1 MPATSFSTTTTMK
14 ADKLDDHLVEPETRW
29 EVIDGARVQ
38 TPSAQPPQA
47 DRHFTMN
54 YAIGA
59 HLAPGYLGASDLL
72 TRWSSD
78 NDYATDTSVRRVG
91 IDEATGERYLE
102 EMVFDVVDAQQRED
116 LDKRARLLSRRG
128 VRRIFAVF
136 AKEGTT
142 EGTVEEWSHA
152 AEIWQVLAPT
162 AVIEDPCLIVPLPV
176 RALLDPAAAEEAV
189 VRCLIARKHPVFE
202 EYFQARWTKGF
213 CNGSRKALYGTL
225 SVRGLNLDAQ
235 QRARIEACANPDM
248 LTEWL
253 CRALTATNVDA
264 IFLDRA
270 DDEA

>member
-1 MPATSFSTTTTMK
+1 MK
-14 ADKLDDHLVEPETRW
+14 PDRLDEHLVAPETRW

-38 TPSAQPPQA
+38 TPPAQPPQA

-54 YAIGA
+54 YVIGA
-59 HLAPGYLGASDLL
+59 HLASGYLGASDLL

-78 NDYATDTSVRRVG
+78 NDYATDTSVRRAG
-91 IDEATGERYLE
+91 INEATGERYLE

-136 AKEGTT
+136 VKEGA
-142 EGTVEEWSHA
+142 VKEWSHE
-152 AEIWQVLAPT
+152 AETWQVLAPT
-162 AVIEDPCLIVPLPV
+162 AVIEDACLSVPLPV
-176 RALLDPAAAEEAV
+176 CALLDPGAAEEAV

-202 EYFQARWTKGF
+202 EYFQARWTQGL
-213 CNGSRKALYGTL
+213 CNGRRKALYGTL
-225 SVRGLNLDAQ
+225 AARGLTLDRQ
-235 QRARIEACANPDM
+235 QQARIDACADPDM

-253 CRALTATNVDA
+253 RRTVTAMHVDE

-270 DDEA
+270 DD

>member
-1 MPATSFSTTTTMK
+1 MK
-14 ADKLDDHLVEPETRW
+14 TDKLDDHLVEPETRW

-38 TPSAQPPQA
+38 TPPAQPPQA

-54 YAIGA
+54 YVIGA
-59 HLAPGYLGASDLL
+59 HLAPSYLGASGLL

-78 NDYATDTSVRRVG
+78 NDYATATSVRRAG
-91 IDEATGERYLE
+91 TDEATGERYLE

-116 LDKRARLLSRRG
+116 LEKRARLLSRRG

-136 AKEGTT
+136 VKEGRL
-142 EGTVEEWSHA
+142 EEWPH
-152 AEIWQVLAPT
+152 EDETWKVLAPT
-162 AVIEDPCLIVPLPV
+162 AVIEDHCLSVPLPV
-176 RALLDPAAAEEAV
+176 RALLDPGAAEEAV

-202 EYFQARWTKGF
+202 EYFQARRIEGF
-213 CNGSRKALYGTL
+213 CEGRRKALYGTL
-225 SVRGLNLDAQ
+225 AARGLTLDTH
-235 QRARIEACANPDM
+235 QRARIDACTDPDM

-253 CRALTATNVDA
+253 RRAVTANRVDE

>member
-1 MPATSFSTTTTMK
+1 MK
-14 ADKLDDHLVEPETRW
+14 TDKLDDHLVEPETRW

-54 YAIGA
+54 YVVGA

-78 NDYATDTSVRRVG
+78 NDYATDTSVRRAG

-116 LDKRARLLSRRG
+116 LEKRARLLSRRG

-136 AKEGTT
+136 VKEDGIKGTT
-142 EGTVEEWSHA
+142 QGTVEEWSHE
-152 AEIWQVLAPT
+152 AEAWQVLSPT
-162 AVIEDPCLIVPLPV
+162 AVIEDPCLTVPLPV
-176 RALLDPAAAEEAV
+176 RALLDPGAAEEAV

-202 EYFQARWTKGF
+202 EYFQARRIEGF
-213 CNGSRKALYGTL
+213 CEGRRWALHEVL
-225 SVRGLNLDAQ
+225 AVRGLDLDAQ
-235 QRARIEACANPDM
+235 RRARIQACADPEM

-253 CRALTATNVDA
+253 CRALTATNA
-264 IFLDRA
+264 AEIFLDRT
-270 DDEA
+270 DD